1 MWEGDFG
8 LFWGVGAM
16 TGRCPTVAVVGAGMS
31 GMCVAITLLSAGI
44 TDVCIYEKADDVGGT
59 WRDNTYP
66 GLTCDVPSRLYQY
79 SFAKNPNW
87 TQMFSRGGE
96 IQDYLRGIAER
107 YGLRHRIRFGAT
119 VVSARFDDG
128 RWVLRTDSGTES
140 TVDFLISATGVL
152 HHPRIPPIAGLDDFR
167 GTVFH
172 SARWDHTVPLLGR
185 RIAVIGT
192 GSTGVQLVCGLA
204 GVAGKVTMFQRTAQW
219 VLPWPNPRYSKL
231 ARVFH
236 RAFPCLGSLAYKAY
250 SLSFETFAVALS
262 NPGLHRKLV
271 GAVCRASLR
280 RMRDPRLRRALTPDY
295 EPMCKRLVMSG
306 GFYRAIQRDDVELV
320 TAGID
325 HVEHRGIVTDDGVL
339 HEVDVIVLAT
349 GFDSHAFFR
358 PMQLTG
364 RDGIRI
370 DDVWQ
375 DGPHAHQ
382 TVAIPGFPNF
392 FMMLGPHSPV
402 GNFPL
407 TAVAESQAEHIVQWI
422 KRWRHG
428 EFDTMEPKSAATE
441 AYNTVLRA
449 AMPNTVWTT
458 GCDSWYLNKDGIPE
472 VWPFAPAKHR
482 AMLANLHPEEYDLRR
497 YAAVRATSRP
507 QSA

>member
-192 GSTGVQLVCGLA
+192 GSTAYNSSAAWLGSRVKSPCSSAPHNGCCRGL
-204 GVAGKVTMFQRTAQW
+204 TLDTRSW
-219 VLPWPNPRYSKL
+219 
-231 ARVFH
+231 RVFSTALFRVWVRWPIRH
-236 RAFPCLGSLAYKAY
+236 IAFPSKR
-250 SLSFETFAVALS
+250 S
-262 NPGLHRKLV
+262 
-271 GAVCRASLR
+271 
-280 RMRDPRLRRALTPDY
+280 RLR
-295 EPMCKRLVMSG
+295 S
-306 GFYRAIQRDDVELV
+306 AIQVC
-320 TAGID
+320 T
-325 HVEHRGIVTDDGVL
+325 
-339 HEVDVIVLAT
+339 
-349 GFDSHAFFR
+349 
-358 PMQLTG
+358 
-364 RDGIRI
+364 
-370 DDVWQ
+370 
-375 DGPHAHQ
+375 
-382 TVAIPGFPNF
+382 
-392 FMMLGPHSPV
+392 
-402 GNFPL
+402 
-407 TAVAESQAEHIVQWI
+407 ESW
-422 KRWRHG
+422 
-428 EFDTMEPKSAATE
+428 
-441 AYNTVLRA
+441 
-449 AMPNTVWTT
+449 
-458 GCDSWYLNKDGIPE
+458 
-472 VWPFAPAKHR
+472 
-482 AMLANLHPEEYDLRR
+482 
-497 YAAVRATSRP
+497 
-507 QSA
+507 

>member
-1 MWEGDFG
+1 
-8 LFWGVGAM
+8 
-16 TGRCPTVAVVGAGMS
+16 MS
-31 GMCVAITLLSAGI
+31 GMCVSITLLSAGI

-219 VLPWPNPRYSKL
+219 VCRGLTLDTRSW
-231 ARVFH
+231 RVFSTALFRVWVRWPIRH
-236 RAFPCLGSLAYKAY
+236 IAFPSKR
-250 SLSFETFAVALS
+250 S
-262 NPGLHRKLV
+262 
-271 GAVCRASLR
+271 
-280 RMRDPRLRRALTPDY
+280 RLR
-295 EPMCKRLVMSG
+295 S
-306 GFYRAIQRDDVELV
+306 AIQVC
-320 TAGID
+320 T
-325 HVEHRGIVTDDGVL
+325 
-339 HEVDVIVLAT
+339 
-349 GFDSHAFFR
+349 
-358 PMQLTG
+358 
-364 RDGIRI
+364 
-370 DDVWQ
+370 
-375 DGPHAHQ
+375 
-382 TVAIPGFPNF
+382 
-392 FMMLGPHSPV
+392 
-402 GNFPL
+402 
-407 TAVAESQAEHIVQWI
+407 ESW
-422 KRWRHG
+422 
-428 EFDTMEPKSAATE
+428 
-441 AYNTVLRA
+441 
-449 AMPNTVWTT
+449 
-458 GCDSWYLNKDGIPE
+458 
-472 VWPFAPAKHR
+472 
-482 AMLANLHPEEYDLRR
+482 
-497 YAAVRATSRP
+497 
-507 QSA
+507 

>member
-1 MWEGDFG
+1 
-8 LFWGVGAM
+8 
-16 TGRCPTVAVVGAGMS
+16 MS

-280 RMRDPRLRRALTPDY
+280 RVRDPRLRRALTPDY

-349 GFDSHAFFR
+349 GFDSHAFS
-358 PMQLTG
+358 G
-364 RDGIRI
+364 RC
-370 DDVWQ
+370 
-375 DGPHAHQ
+375 
-382 TVAIPGFPNF
+382 
-392 FMMLGPHSPV
+392 S
-402 GNFPL
+402 
-407 TAVAESQAEHIVQWI
+407 
-422 KRWRHG
+422 
-428 EFDTMEPKSAATE
+428 
-441 AYNTVLRA
+441 
-449 AMPNTVWTT
+449 
-458 GCDSWYLNKDGIPE
+458 
-472 VWPFAPAKHR
+472 
-482 AMLANLHPEEYDLRR
+482 
-497 YAAVRATSRP
+497 
-507 QSA
+507 

>member
-1 MWEGDFG
+1 
-8 LFWGVGAM
+8 
-16 TGRCPTVAVVGAGMS
+16 MS

-280 RMRDPRLRRALTPDY
+280 RVRDPRLRRALTPDY

-349 GFDSHAFFR
+349 VFAGGFDLDGAQAVGANDEDFEGYQTLGRFAELVDKAFVVVENNR
-358 PMQLTG
+358 G
-364 RDGIRI
+364 RAGYRLLYSVRQYALEKLSESGEADAVLARYRKHLK
-370 DDVWQ
+370 Q
-375 DGPHAHQ
+375 
-382 TVAIPGFPNF
+382 PNQ
-392 FMMLGPHSPV
+392 V
-402 GNFPL
+402 
-407 TAVAESQAEHIVQWI
+407 
-422 KRWRHG
+422 
-428 EFDTMEPKSAATE
+428 
-441 AYNTVLRA
+441 
-449 AMPNTVWTT
+449 
-458 GCDSWYLNKDGIPE
+458 
-472 VWPFAPAKHR
+472 
-482 AMLANLHPEEYDLRR
+482 
-497 YAAVRATSRP
+497 VRAGSGGVRY
-507 QSA
+507 

>member
-1 MWEGDFG
+1 
-8 LFWGVGAM
+8 
-16 TGRCPTVAVVGAGMS
+16 MS

-204 GVAGKVTMFQRTAQW
+204 GVAGKVTMFQRTA
-219 VLPWPNPRYSKL
+219 
-231 ARVFH
+231 
-236 RAFPCLGSLAYKAY
+236 
-250 SLSFETFAVALS
+250 
-262 NPGLHRKLV
+262 
-271 GAVCRASLR
+271 
-280 RMRDPRLRRALTPDY
+280 
-295 EPMCKRLVMSG
+295 
-306 GFYRAIQRDDVELV
+306 
-320 TAGID
+320 
-325 HVEHRGIVTDDGVL
+325 
-339 HEVDVIVLAT
+339 
-349 GFDSHAFFR
+349 
-358 PMQLTG
+358 
-364 RDGIRI
+364 
-370 DDVWQ
+370 
-375 DGPHAHQ
+375 
-382 TVAIPGFPNF
+382 
-392 FMMLGPHSPV
+392 
-402 GNFPL
+402 
-407 TAVAESQAEHIVQWI
+407 
-422 KRWRHG
+422 
-428 EFDTMEPKSAATE
+428 
-441 AYNTVLRA
+441 
-449 AMPNTVWTT
+449 
-458 GCDSWYLNKDGIPE
+458 
-472 VWPFAPAKHR
+472 
-482 AMLANLHPEEYDLRR
+482 
-497 YAAVRATSRP
+497 
-507 QSA
+507 